1 MSKSSLTDILT
12 HLGEDHKQYFNA
24 VAPPVIQSSNFVFDT
39 VEEMRAAISDEKN
52 NHVYTRGNNPTVN
65 ILRKKIAALESA
77 EDALVTSSGAAAISA
92 AVMSQVKSGDH
103 IICVNKPYSWTY
115 KLMSNLLTRFGVEVT
130 YVDARSVE
138 EMKAA
143 IQPNTKVLYLESPNS
158 LTFEISDL
166 RACAALAK
174 KHGIVSMIDN
184 SHCSPIFQRP
194 LEMGIDISIHSA
206 TKYLNGHSDVVVGV
220 IAGSEKIIS
229 QIFQNEYMTLGINI
243 SPHDAALVIR
253 GLRTLDLRVKRSDES
268 AHKIVKY
275 LKGHDKIKNVIFPLD
290 PEYPQYELAKSQMTG
305 CGGLVTI
312 ELNASN
318 KAEVMRFVKAI
329 NKFLMAVS
337 WGGYESLMIPSITFH
352 DMPGIPDSPIPWTY
366 VRLYI
371 GLEDVDYLIEDLE
384 QALGA
389 M

>member
-12 HLGEDHKQYFNA
+12 HL
-24 VAPPVIQSSNFVFDT
+24 
-39 VEEMRAAISDEKN
+39 
-52 NHVYTRGNNPTVN
+52 
-65 ILRKKIAALESA
+65 
-77 EDALVTSSGAAAISA
+77 A

-275 LKGHDKIKNVIFPLD
+275 LKGHDKIKYQTLLFL
-290 PEYPQYELAKSQMTG
+290 
-305 CGGLVTI
+305 GL
-312 ELNASN
+312 
-318 KAEVMRFVKAI
+318 M
-329 NKFLMAVS
+329 
-337 WGGYESLMIPSITFH
+337 
-352 DMPGIPDSPIPWTY
+352 
-366 VRLYI
+366 
-371 GLEDVDYLIEDLE
+371 
-384 QALGA
+384 
-389 M
+389 